1 MIKTGFSRADILI
14 PQKDLEKW
22 CVVACDQYTSQPE
35 YWDEVKKNV
44 QDSYSSL
51 FITFPE
57 IYLQDGDMDD
67 RIASINDTMKRYI
80 NAKIF
85 KEYKQSYIYTE
96 RTLDDGKVRCGIIG
110 ALDLEEYDFN
120 AGAQTLVRAT
130 EGTVL
135 SRIPPRVKIRQN
147 APIESPH
154 IMVLIDD
161 DEGTVI
167 EPLSEKKNALKKV
180 YSTKLMLQ
188 GGKVSGWLL
197 DEDESNRIEKALER
211 LASREVFDKKY
222 NAKDKGVLLFA
233 MGDGNH
239 SLATAKQ
246 CYENLKKEIGED
258 AAMNHPAR
266 FALVEL
272 VNVHSPALA
281 FEPIHRVVFGVDT
294 ESFIKEMTDTLGLSE
309 ANGEQ
314 KFSYIVKGKE
324 YKVSITKPS
333 SKLCVGSLQNFLD
346 EYIKKHGGEVDYIH
360 GKFVVRT
367 HSKKDG
373 NVGFILPDVYKS
385 DLFPTV
391 IQDGVLPRKT
401 FSMGHAWDKRYYL
414 ECRKIK

>member
-14 PQKDLEKW
+14 PQKNLEKW

-44 QDSYSSL
+44 QDSYSSF

-57 IYLQDGDMDD
+57 IYLQDGDMDK
-67 RIASINDTMKRYI
+67 RIKTINDTMKRYL
-80 NAKIF
+80 NEKIF
-85 KEYKQSYIYTE
+85 KKYKQSYIYTE
-96 RTLDDGKVRCGIIG
+96 RTLDDGSVRCGIIG

-120 AGAQTLVRAT
+120 AGAETLVRAT

-135 SRIPPRVKIRQN
+135 SRIPPRVKIREK

-161 DEGTVI
+161 EDKTVI
-167 EPLSEKKNALKKV
+167 EPLSSKKDSLKKV
-180 YSTKLMLQ
+180 YSTNLMLQ
-188 GGKVSGWLL
+188 GGKISGWLL
-197 DEDESNRIEKALER
+197 DEDSSSDVEKALEK
-211 LASREVFDKKY
+211 LADKDLFEKKY
-222 NAKDKGVLLFA
+222 NVKNKGVLLFA

-258 AAMNHPAR
+258 AALAHPSR
-266 FALVEL
+266 FALVEI
-272 VNVHSPALA
+272 VNLHSPALV
-281 FEPIHRVVFGVDT
+281 FEPIHRVVFNVDT
-294 ESFIKEMTDTLGLSE
+294 QDLINEMTDTLGLSE
-309 ANGEQ
+309 TDGEQ
-314 KFSYIVKGKE
+314 KFSYIVNGIE
-324 YKVSITKPS
+324 YTTSITKPS
-333 SKLCVGSLQNFLD
+333 SKLCVGSVQNFLD
-346 EYIKKHGGEVDYIH
+346 EYITKKGGEIDYIH

-373 NVGFILPDVYKS
+373 NIGFILPDVYKS

-391 IQDGVLPRKT
+391 IQDGALPRKT

-414 ECRKIK
+414 ECRKIR